1 VVVIAKVGASRRET
15 KRKRKLGKVHNLC
28 EPVRIQEQNRTEPNK
43 QAAAAAAA
51 TPRLRP
57 TVPWIDRGAIKV
69 SFSLASQ
76 VTRNVWLQ

>member
-1 VVVIAKVGASRRET
+1 MVVIAKVGASRRET

-28 EPVRIQEQNRTEPNK
+28 EPNK
-43 QAAAAAAA
+43 QAAAAAPAAA